1 MPFAYRPLDYDF
13 MIAINDQ
20 KGKIFA
26 EGGLVINAN
35 PQMDQDGIQ
44 TLPDGSKSIN
54 KNIFKILKL
63 VKNLKDFDYCS
74 DMCREFMAQYEAD

>member
-1 MPFAYRPLDYDF
+1 MKFDEGKVKAYLKDMKLSKGTRENLGFLLEKMPFAYRPLDYDF

-35 PQMDQDGIQ
+35 PQMDQDGILDPYQ
-44 TLPDGSKSIN
+44 MGLN
-54 KNIFKILKL
+54 
-63 VKNLKDFDYCS
+63 
-74 DMCREFMAQYEAD
+74 Q